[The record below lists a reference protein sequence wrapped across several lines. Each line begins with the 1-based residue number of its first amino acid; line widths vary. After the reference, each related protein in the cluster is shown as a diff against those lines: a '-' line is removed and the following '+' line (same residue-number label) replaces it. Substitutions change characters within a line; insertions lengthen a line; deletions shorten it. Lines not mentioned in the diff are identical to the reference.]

1 MDKKK
6 EFEKMA
12 VALFI
17 GFKALLLDETP
28 VACVLVSEKTD
39 RIVSMGH
46 NDTNRSMNGTRHA
59 ELMAIDRILE
69 AMIPT
74 ERRGDMSYIE
84 SIFSELTL
92 YVMVEPCIM
101 CASAIKQLG
110 VKKVVYGCPNDR
122 FGGNGTVLSIHQ
134 DHINRDYQSYGGIL
148 RTEAIQLLRNF
159 YIQENLSAPQPKVK
173 KNREIGNKEF
183 PPSINFPKYMDSD
196 TFMAYYG
203 KDRLEKLYHS
213 TSYEV
218 TPYFPYGYKLEDYLS
233 LESLL
238 STPYIGQ
245 MYEPKS
251 LESSITQDLQDF
263 FPLFFDINDF
273 HRVNYSK
280 EVSTIDEISLD
291 RKQLSQKKRRL
302 NEQLNLV
309 SN

>member
-1 MDKKK
+1 MNMKR

-12 VALFI
+12 VALFV

-28 VACVLVSEKTD
+28 VACVFVSEKTD

-46 NDTNRSMNGTRHA
+46 NDTNRSLNGTRHA

-69 AMIPT
+69 DIVPY
-74 ERRGDMSYIE
+74 ERRGDISFIE

-92 YVMVEPCIM
+92 YVTVEPCIM

-110 VKKVVYGCPNDR
+110 IKKVVYGCPNDR

-173 KNREIGNKEF
+173 KNREIGSKEF
-183 PPSINFPKYMDSD
+183 PPSISFPKYMDPG
-196 TFMAYYG
+196 TFVAYYD

-213 TSYEV
+213 TYYEV
-218 TPYFPYGYKLEDYLS
+218 TPYFTHGYKLEDYLS
-233 LESLL
+233 LDLL
-238 STPYIGQ
+238 LNTPYIGR
-245 MYEPKS
+245 MYEAKE
-251 LESSITQDLQDF
+251 LESSIAQDLQDF
-263 FPLFFDINDF
+263 FPLFYEINDF
-273 HRVNYSK
+273 HKVDYNK
-280 EVSTIDEISLD
+280 KVSTVDDISQE

-302 NEQLNLV
+302 NEHFDLV
-309 SN
+309 AK